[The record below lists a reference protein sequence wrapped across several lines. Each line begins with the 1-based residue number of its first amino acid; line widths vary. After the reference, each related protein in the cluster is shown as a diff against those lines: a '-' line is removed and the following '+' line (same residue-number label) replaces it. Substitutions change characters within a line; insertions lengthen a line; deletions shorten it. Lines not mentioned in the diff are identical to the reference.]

1 MTTVY
6 RRTDSF
12 DHEEFEDELVLME
25 IESQAVVTLNATGQM
40 VWDALEGGATLEE
53 IGDLFQRGFS
63 DADPEAVR
71 RDIQGVL
78 DTLLTAGLAS
88 ADAAK
93 S

>member
-40 VWDALEGGATLEE
+40 VWEALEGGATLEE

-63 DADPEAVR
+63 DADREAIR